1 MRRLTIIAAVVTLGV
16 APAALAQ
23 HQQAQ
28 GSSTASL
35 QGGSNNPWRNS
46 PYMHKFYDLAVA
58 TCAKGCT
65 SADLPDFQTKSMA
78 IFADF
83 GTAMHVGPKGMQD
96 HLKGIPAQVIQIA
109 TEDPKVLSSYDKFWL
124 AMVGPD

>member
-1 MRRLTIIAAVVTLGV
+1 MRRLTLLAAALAAILAGA

-23 HQQAQ
+23 HSEGSATAGMQ
-28 GSSTASL
+28 GDR
-35 QGGSNNPWRNS
+35 NVWKNS
-46 PYMHKFYDLAVA
+46 PYMHQFYDLAVA

-65 SADLPDFQTKSMA
+65 SADLPDFQAKSMA
-78 IFADF
+78 IFAAF
-83 GTAMHVGPKGMQD
+83 GTSMHMPPAGMQD

-109 TEDPKVLSSYDKFWL
+109 TADPNLLSSYDNFWL

>member
-1 MRRLTIIAAVVTLGV
+1 MHRLTIIAAALLLG
-16 APAALAQ
+16 APAAFAQ
-23 HQQAQ
+23 PQHGQ
-28 GSSTASL
+28 GSSSANM
-35 QGGSNNPWRNS
+35 QGDQNAWKNS

-65 SADLPDFQTKSMA
+65 AADLPDFQARSMA
-78 IFADF
+78 IFGDF
-83 GTAMHVGPKGMQD
+83 GTAMHVGPAPMQD

-109 TEDPKVLSSYDKFWL
+109 AADPKVLSSYDAFWV

>member
-1 MRRLTIIAAVVTLGV
+1 MRPLMILAAVLTLGI
-16 APAALAQ
+16 APAAFAQ
-23 HQQAQ
+23 HSE
-28 GSSTASL
+28 GSSSANM
-35 QGGSNNPWRNS
+35 QGDSNAWKNS

-96 HLKGIPAQVIQIA
+96 HLKGIPAQVIQIS